1 MAGRQSAAIDD
12 NRQSVRTTEILRQD
26 LLLLLL
32 MMILLTMKLV
42 NQNFVNNTTTLTLNS
57 TGLTSAG

>member
-26 LLLLLL
+26 LLLLL